1 MSATL
6 KAVKSE
12 LNLVNL
18 MEKPVGDDKG
28 LSEEESKEAIE
39 KARRI
44 VDYLIKR
51 VGSDIEEARVEFH
64 LTQDN
69 ELSVVQLSPSSA
81 EVSKRRSDSSNNFW
95 KGPSSVIADCVVN
108 TFQDV
113 LLELQKHNQFF
124 DPKVAQDAE
133 SHRDSSVRPGLP
145 YLVEKFILSHLLD
158 ISGSLHS
165 ASSKAPR
172 KLKKEDLLVARAL
185 YDVLRDMLLEEEC
198 SPETSAKADLES
210 QEMMRRRKFILGVLK
225 KFLPNAVPSKYLTS
239 SLSAIEVAEKLE
251 GDKTVGT
258 LEEVMKVM
266 HEIVTSV
273 KQSQEEEQ
281 PISTPQPYPAPGD
294 APSLADVVVQTTQQ
308 TALYVREGQVQDH
321 DLRRLS
327 AAFDL
332 DVSEEE
338 PTEVVQ
344 TKALECLEQLVVD
357 VRQGKIPRNK
367 LQQAAQHLNKEAVT
381 RSHSQATSLSI
392 STQELL
398 KQVGAEIAIT

>member
-1 MSATL
+1 
-6 KAVKSE
+6 
-12 LNLVNL
+12 
-18 MEKPVGDDKG
+18 
-28 LSEEESKEAIE
+28 
-39 KARRI
+39 
-44 VDYLIKR
+44 
-51 VGSDIEEARVEFH
+51 
-64 LTQDN
+64 
-69 ELSVVQLSPSSA
+69 
-81 EVSKRRSDSSNNFW
+81 
-95 KGPSSVIADCVVN
+95 
-108 TFQDV
+108 
-113 LLELQKHNQFF
+113 
-124 DPKVAQDAE
+124 
-133 SHRDSSVRPGLP
+133 
-145 YLVEKFILSHLLD
+145 
-158 ISGSLHS
+158 
-165 ASSKAPR
+165 
-172 KLKKEDLLVARAL
+172 
-185 YDVLRDMLLEEEC
+185 
-198 SPETSAKADLES
+198 
-210 QEMMRRRKFILGVLK
+210 MMRRRKFILGVLK

-381 RSHSQATSLSI
+381 RSHSQATSLSV